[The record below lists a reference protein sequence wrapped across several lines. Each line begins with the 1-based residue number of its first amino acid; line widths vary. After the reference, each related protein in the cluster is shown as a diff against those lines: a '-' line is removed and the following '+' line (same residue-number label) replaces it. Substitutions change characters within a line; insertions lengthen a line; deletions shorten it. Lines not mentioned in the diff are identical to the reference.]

1 MKPWLFRISVSH
13 LAQYPG
19 RTLLGILGIALGTA
33 VYLSI
38 SLAAASALQSF
49 QNGVTA
55 VAGKAQWRLQSP
67 GAPLPESLFV
77 KVRRLPAVAAAAPA
91 VESVLELAGPHQG
104 PVLLLGIDPFSE
116 RPFRNYRF
124 SRAAGLSDAAWTEF
138 LTRPDAVLIS
148 QPLATRLGVHPGEA
162 LEVMVGARR
171 RSLRLA
177 GTFTSPGGL
186 YPLDGAVLLMD
197 IGNAQELLD
206 RVGGL
211 DYIDVI
217 GAGEAAHLPERLQP
231 VLPPG
236 VEVVRPAAQGS
247 RTEGLVASYRLNLAV
262 LSAIALFV
270 GMFLIYQSVT
280 LSVVRRR
287 REIGLLRTLGMT
299 PVQVLLLFLAEG
311 LAGGLVGGLLGLVL
325 GVGLARGVLAVM
337 TGNLSSLYMPVVAQE
352 VWVRGPLLLQ
362 AWGLA
367 VVATLVAA
375 LLPAREAARTHVR
388 AVWHREE
395 LEEKIESRVGIIAG
409 WGFVALVLAGAGA
422 SWKMSDGP
430 PWPGF
435 IAAFLILLAF
445 ALFTPLA
452 TRLLGQG
459 LQPAFRKIFGP
470 AGDLGCRY
478 LAGSLSRSAV
488 SIAALACALGMLI
501 AVTVMIGSFR
511 HTVNDWVSR
520 AISGDIF
527 FGPAIFSTAA
537 YDQYLPPEVLPDLR
551 RDPDVADIY
560 LYRCVRIPFRDRY
573 ILVIGGSFNVLACH
587 GGLWFRRGDTQE
599 IMEKVGKSSQGPKT
613 CPIPTPA
620 PHNPPYPPLEKGDL
634 GGLSKPSI
642 AAESG
647 NTGVKPQKE
656 KGKPSVVI
664 SEPLAETF
672 HLREG
677 GTITLPTPSGP
688 QKLTIAGVFYDY
700 RTDGPSVWMDI
711 AQFRRFW
718 RDTHLNAVRLYLK
731 DPAQVPRVQARLQE
745 TYGHRYHL
753 LTLSHRDLRNGILR
767 IFDETFAL
775 TYALEGVA
783 VVVAVF
789 GIITTFLVLI
799 MERER
804 ELALLQALGAS
815 RRQILGMV
823 LVESGLASCLSFV
836 LGAACGSVLS
846 LLLIFVIN
854 KQAFGW
860 TIHLHWVPG
869 IYVQTFCLVVGLG
882 LAAAA
887 YPAWRALQP
896 HLAAILKEE

>member
-1 MKPWLFRISVSH
+1 MNPWLFRISLSH

-19 RTLLGILGIALGTA
+19 RTILGILGIALGTA

-49 QNGVTA
+49 QAGVRA
-55 VAGKAQWRLQSP
+55 VAGKAQWRIQTP
-67 GAPLPESLFV
+67 GAPLDESLFV
-77 KVRRLPAVAAAAPA
+77 KVRRLPAVKAAAPA
-91 VESVLELAGPHQG
+91 VESVLELTGPHQG

-116 RPFRNYRF
+116 RLFRDYEF
-124 SRAAGLSDAAWTEF
+124 SHDAGLSDTAWTDF
-138 LTRPDAVLIS
+138 FTRPDAVLVS
-148 QPLATRLGVHPGEA
+148 RRLASRLNLKVGEA
-162 LEVMVGARR
+162 LPVIVGPRR
-171 RSLRLA
+171 QVLRVA
-177 GTFTSPGGL
+177 GIFTSRSGL
-186 YPLDGAVLLMD
+186 YPLDGAVVLMD
-197 IGNAQELLD
+197 IGPAQELLD

-217 GAGEAAHLPERLQP
+217 GSGSAAAVQRDLQGA
-231 VLPPG
+231 LPPG
-236 VEVVRPAAQGS
+236 VEVVRPAAEAS

-299 PVQVLLLFLAEG
+299 PGQVLLLFLAEG
-311 LAGGLVGGLLGLVL
+311 LVSGLVGGLLGLIL
-325 GVGLARGVLAVM
+325 GVGLARGVLSVV
-337 TGNLSSLYMPVVAQE
+337 TRNLSSLYMPVVAQQ
-352 VWVRGPLLLQ
+352 VWIRGGLLLQ

-367 VVATLVAA
+367 VLATLLAA
-375 LLPAREAARTHVR
+375 LLPAREAARTHLR

-395 LEEKIESRVGIIAG
+395 LEEKIESRAGLLFG
-409 WGFVALVLAGAGA
+409 WGFVALVLAGVGA
-422 SWKMSDGP
+422 SWKMGDGP

-452 TRLLGQG
+452 TRKLGQV
-459 LQPAFRKIFGP
+459 LQPALRKILGP

-511 HTVNDWVSR
+511 QTVNDWVTR

-527 FGPAIFSTAA
+527 FGPAVFSTEA
-537 YDQYLPPEVLPDLR
+537 YDQFLPPEVLPELR

-560 LYRCVRIPFRDRY
+560 LYRCIRIPFKDRY
-573 ILVIGGSFNVLACH
+573 ILVIGGSFEVLARH

-599 IMEKVGKSSQGPKT
+599 IMAKVGGGGQGT
-613 CPIPTPA
+613 GIR
-620 PHNPPYPPLEKGDL
+620 GQ
-634 GGLSKPSI
+634 G
-642 AAESG
+642 SG
-647 NTGVKPQKE
+647 KEIFDNSRSNYGNREPGTGNR
-656 KGKPSVVI
+656 KPSVVI

-672 HLREG
+672 HLKEG
-677 GTITLPTPSGP
+677 GVINLPTPSGP
-688 QKLTIAGVFYDY
+688 QKLKIAGVFYDY

-711 AQFRRFW
+711 SLFRRFW
-718 RDTHLNAVRLYLK
+718 RDPHLNAVRLYLK
-731 DPAQVPRVQARLQE
+731 DPKQVPQIQARLQE
-745 TYGHRYHL
+745 RYGGRYRL

-804 ELALLQALGAS
+804 ELALLQALGAA
-815 RRQILGMV
+815 RKQILGMV
-823 LVESGLASCLSFV
+823 LVESGLASFLSFL
-836 LGAACGSVLS
+836 LGAMCGSVLS

-854 KQAFGW
+854 KEAFGW
-860 TIHLHWVPG
+860 TIHLYFTPG
-869 IYVQTFCLVVGLG
+869 IYWQTLILVLTLGLG
-882 LAAAA
+882 AAA
-887 YPAWRALQP
+887 YPAWRAIQP